1 MPLISPCI
9 PHAWLARARRPPG
22 REEAPHGAD
31 LPPDFD
37 GLERRILE
45 GTPEEQAAFL
55 NEVRERVRSGL
66 QEAEVNIMTGSL
78 LG

>member
-1 MPLISPCI
+1 M
-9 PHAWLARARRPPG
+9 
-22 REEAPHGAD
+22 AD

-37 GLERRILE
+37 ALERRILE

-55 NEVRERVRSGL
+55 NEVRERVMSGL

-78 LG
+78 PGYGAASSSPILTWRMRCDAEPPAVR